1 MPIGSR
7 PRHTRSPH
15 PLPGAGLGDHHY
27 APARPGPPH
36 PPVPG
41 PSSPIRMTR
50 SIALLAALLV
60 AARPAVA
67 QSARTSGVPSH
78 PASAPPPTAPT
89 ILRPAAVFDGVDIHQ
104 GWTVV
109 VQGTTILAA
118 GPGAESSAPAGATT
132 IDLAGMTLLPG
143 LIDAHTHIFL
153 HPYNE
158 TPWTLQ
164 VLAEPLAVRTARA
177 VTHVRNTLMAGFT
190 TIRDLGTEG
199 AGNSDVGIKQAIEQ
213 GIIPGPRMLVVTRA
227 IVATG
232 AYGPPRDLFSSNR
245 PRARRK
251 RMAPRSSTPSAN
263 RSAMVPTGSKCT
275 RTTDGAP
282 AISSARRSPRRSWR
296 SPSKPHAPQAA
307 PSRRTPPLPKECAA
321 RSPPVS
327 KPSSTATTAHPEIFR
342 SMVAHHIAL
351 CPTVEA
357 SYAIATYRGW
367 HPGTDPEP
375 PSIAKKRASLRAAL
389 ECRRHDLQRQRRR
402 RLPARR
408 KRTRDRAAGRLGHA
422 RDRRAAIRHVDRCHG
437 AAHGRPDRPRR
448 TRPQSGPR
456 RRHGDP
462 THDIGALSHVT
473 LVMKDGVIYRNE
485 TATAH

>member
-1 MPIGSR
+1 
-7 PRHTRSPH
+7 
-15 PLPGAGLGDHHY
+15 
-27 APARPGPPH
+27 
-36 PPVPG
+36 
-41 PSSPIRMTR
+41 MTR
-50 SIALLAALLV
+50 SIPLLATALVPALLAAG
-60 AARPAVA
+60 PAVA
-67 QSARTSGVPSH
+67 QSARTSGVPTH
-78 PASAPPPTAPT
+78 PASAPQPTAPT

-132 IDLAGMTLLPG
+132 IDLPGMTLLPG

-158 TPWTLQ
+158 TPWTQQ

-199 AGNSDVGIKQAIEQ
+199 AGSSDVGIKQAIEQ

-232 AYGPPRDLFSSNR
+232 AYGPPRDLFSFEPPQGAQEADGPEVQHAVRQQIGNGADWVKMYADYGWGPGNQQR
-245 PRARRK
+245 PTFSEEELAL
-251 RMAPRSSTPSAN
+251 AVETARSSGRA
-263 RSAMVPTGSKCT
+263 
-275 RTTDGAP
+275 
-282 AISSARRSPRRSWR
+282 
-296 SPSKPHAPQAA
+296 
-307 PSRRTPPLPKECAA
+307 
-321 RSPPVS
+321 VS
-327 KPSSTATTAHPEIFR
+327 THATTAEGMRRAIAAGVETIEHGDDGTPEIFR
-342 SMVAHHIAL
+342 SMVAHHVAL

-389 ECRRHDLQRQRRR
+389 DAGVTICNGSDVGVFPHGENAREIELLVAWGMPAIAALRSATSIDATVLHMADQIGRVAPGLKADLV
-402 RLPARR
+402 AV
-408 KRTRDRAAGRLGHA
+408 T
-422 RDRRAAIRHVDRCHG
+422 
-437 AAHGRPDRPRR
+437 
-448 TRPQSGPR
+448 
-456 RRHGDP
+456 GDP
-462 THDIGALSHVT
+462 TRDIGALSHVT

-485 TATAH
+485 TSAAGPRIIDGNAVH